1 MRKICILLA
10 LFLFAPGY
18 LNNCLGQLQEF
29 YHFRKYS
36 QTDGLSSYNIT
47 KILQDQYKFIWVSTQ
62 DGLNCFDGKRFLVFN
77 QQSDPAHRL
86 KGNTIMDMA
95 EDRQRQ
101 LIWLITSNG
110 GLQSVTTGTQTVMP
124 LEEKDRAALSFND
137 KWLHSVA
144 VCGNVLWIG
153 AYEGLFA
160 YDLSQHSFIKLPDLP
175 DKFPSLSDI
184 KIGKLLTDDQ
194 GRIWACCDEAGVLL
208 LDGKTGR
215 ILSQLPAEDMNT
227 AGSRKSILFWN
238 ITEALQNEAF
248 VCTNWGLRQI
258 SAVNNKLSL
267 KQRNATNVINS
278 KEVFSCALDTTG
290 NLWISDAHHLYKE
303 ERQTGRL
310 TKISERNNESDAWQT
325 AIYSLFFDDNNRLW
339 MGSEEGL
346 SYCSLRK
353 QPFEK
358 FYRSAGSTTKIQHA
372 FSIYPLND
380 SIVYCGAANGLYE
393 VNTNTDLIR
402 QLHTGASCY
411 LIAAVTP
418 DNILVSNSEGLF
430 IIAQGKLLR
439 AKQLYPELAGIEND
453 LFCAMTRYN
462 NDIILLGSQLR
473 KGLYVWDQRS
483 GKITRH
489 NSENGLLLDQENI
502 SSFYK
507 DKEGRVWVL
516 STNSLSQ
523 FDPLTSKSS
532 RHLITGAASS
542 QTSDILL
549 DMCETHDSYW
559 FAVYGKG
566 LVETDKQLHLK
577 RVVSKT
583 SGLCNNGVYKVF
595 AVGDSVILVT
605 SNDGLAVVNVHNNK
619 IRNYYEQDGLQS
631 NSFEQFCGYSRN
643 ADTIYAGGV
652 NGFSVIYPRNFFMNT
667 TPPELYIN
675 RIKMDATSGSRDT
688 TNLQMTALEIP
699 SDVYQTT
706 IFFSGMNF
714 NSPER
719 VRYAY
724 RILEVNDKWTDI
736 GSQNYIPLM
745 DLHPGEYTVQIK
757 AGNEDDIWTDHFIEL
772 SLEYMP
778 KWYQTIWFKGL
789 VVCLVLGLLFAFYR
803 YRIAQLER
811 QHAIRREIANDLH
824 DDLGSTLNTVKV
836 LTHLARNGAER
847 EEYLNKI
854 EESLAS
860 ASTGLRDMLWV
871 LDDSGDTLQ
880 DLMTR
885 ICNAVLPVINAK
897 GIHLDCKVEEDL
909 KDRIIS
915 KAEKRNLLLIARE
928 AVNNSIK
935 YATCRNISITISAHP
950 KLSLDIS
957 DDGIGFDT
965 KLMSVTEGNG
975 LKNMRYR
982 AAYINY
988 SVDIDTAPDRGV
1000 HVVVSRK

>member
-18 LNNCLGQLQEF
+18 LHNCLGQLQEF

-47 KILQDQYKFIWVSTQ
+47 KILEDQFGFIWISTQ

-95 EDRQRQ
+95 EDRQRK

-110 GLQSVTTGTQTVMP
+110 GLQSVATGTQTVMS
-124 LEEKDRAALSFND
+124 LDERDQVALSFKD

-144 VCGNVLWIG
+144 VCGDVLWIG
-153 AYEGLFA
+153 AYSGLFA
-160 YDLSQHSFIKLPDLP
+160 YDLSQHAFIQLPELPD
-175 DKFPSLSDI
+175 DFPSLSEI
-184 KIGKLLTDDQ
+184 KIGKLLADDQ
-194 GRIWACCDEAGVLL
+194 KRIWACCDEGGVLL
-208 LDGKTGR
+208 LDGRTGR
-215 ILSQLPAEDMNT
+215 MISQLPAEDMNT
-227 AGSRKSILFWN
+227 ADSRKSILFWN
-238 ITEALQNEAF
+238 VSGGAGNEVF
-248 VCTNWGLRQI
+248 LCTNWGLRQLRV
-258 SAVNNKLSL
+258 ANNKLLL
-267 KQRNATNVINS
+267 KQRNNRSVINT
-278 KEVFSCALDTTG
+278 KEVLSCAMDTAG
-290 NLWISDAHHLYKE
+290 NLWVSDVYHLYKE
-303 ERQTGRL
+303 EQQTGRI
-310 TKISERNNESDAWQT
+310 TRISERNNESDAWQT
-325 AIYSLFFDDNNRLW
+325 AIYSLYFDSSNRLW

-353 QPFEK
+353 QSFEK
-358 FYRSAGSTTKIQHA
+358 FYRSSAFNTKIQHA

-411 LIAAVTP
+411 LIAPITH
-418 DNILVSNSEGLF
+418 DDILVSNSEGLF
-430 IIAQGKLLR
+430 VITKGKLLR
-439 AKQLYPELAGIEND
+439 SKQLFPELAPLESD
-453 LFCAMTRYN
+453 LFCAMVRYN
-462 NDIILLGSQLR
+462 SDIVLLGSQLR

-483 GKITRH
+483 RKITKY

-502 SSFYK
+502 SSIYK
-507 DKEGRVWVL
+507 DMQGKVWVL

-523 FDPLTSKSS
+523 FDPLTGTSS
-532 RHLITGAASS
+532 RQVIGGTASS

-549 DMCETHDSYW
+549 DMCETSNSYW

-566 LVETDKQLHLK
+566 LVETDKKLQLK
-577 RVVSKT
+577 RVISKT
-583 SGLCNNGVYKVF
+583 SGLSNNGVYKVF
-595 AVGDSVILVT
+595 AVSDSVILVT
-605 SNDGLAVVNVHNNK
+605 SNDGLAVVNVRSNK

-631 NSFEQFCGYSRN
+631 NSFEQFCGYSKSP
-643 ADTIYAGGV
+643 DTIYAGGV
-652 NGFSVIYPRNFFMNT
+652 NGFSVIYPRNFSMNT
-667 TPPELYIN
+667 TPPGLYIN
-675 RIKMDATSGSRDT
+675 QIRTDATSGSRDT
-688 TNLQMTALEIP
+688 TNLQMTSLKIP

-706 IFFSGMNF
+706 IFFTGMNF
-714 NSPER
+714 NNPER

-724 RILEVNDKWTDI
+724 RIPEISDKWTDI
-736 GSQNYIPLM
+736 GGQHYIPLM

-757 AGNEDDIWTDHFIEL
+757 AGNEDDIWTDHFVAL
-772 SLEYMP
+772 SLDYMP
-778 KWYQTIWFKGL
+778 KWYQTIWFKTGL
-789 VVCLVLGLLFAFYR
+789 AALILGLLFAFYR
-803 YRIAQLER
+803 YRIAQLEK

-836 LTHLARNGAER
+836 LTHLAKNGPER
-847 EEYLNKI
+847 ESYLDKI
-854 EESLAS
+854 EESLVS

-871 LDDSGDTLQ
+871 LDDNGDTLQ

-897 GIHLDCKVEEDL
+897 GIRLDCKVEEEL
-909 KDRIIS
+909 KDRVIS

-935 YATCRNISITISAHP
+935 YAVCRNISITISAQP
-950 KLSLDIS
+950 KISLDIA
-957 DDGIGFDT
+957 DDGIGFDME
-965 KLMSVTEGNG
+965 LMSVTEGNG

-982 AAYINY
+982 AGYINY
-988 SVDIDTAPDRGV
+988 SVDIDTAPEQGV
-1000 HVVVSRK
+1000 HIVVRKK

>member
-18 LNNCLGQLQEF
+18 LHNCLGQLQEF

-47 KILQDQYKFIWVSTQ
+47 KILQDQFGFIWVSTQ

-86 KGNTIMDMA
+86 KGNTIMDMV

-110 GLQSVTTGTQTVMP
+110 GLQSVATGTQTVMS
-124 LEEKDRAALSFND
+124 LDERDRTALSFND

-144 VCGNVLWIG
+144 VCGDVLWIG
-153 AYEGLFA
+153 AYSGLFA
-160 YDLSQHSFIKLPDLP
+160 YDLSQHSFIKLPELP
-175 DKFPSLSDI
+175 DSFPSLSAI
-184 KIGKLLTDDQ
+184 KIGKLRTDNQ
-194 GRIWACCDEAGVLL
+194 GRVWACCDEEGVLL
-208 LDGKTGR
+208 LDGKSGR
-215 ILSQLPAEDMNT
+215 LLSQLPAEDMNT

-238 ITEALQNEAF
+238 ITGSPQNEAF
-248 VCTNWGLRQI
+248 ICTNWGLRQI
-258 SAVNNKLSL
+258 SVVNNKLSL
-267 KQRNATNVINS
+267 KQRDNTSVINT
-278 KEVFSCALDTTG
+278 KEVLSCALDTAG

-303 ERQTGRL
+303 ERQTERL
-310 TKISERNNESDAWQT
+310 TRISERHNENDAWQT
-325 AIYSLFFDDNNRLW
+325 AIYSLYFDDSNRLW

-353 QPFEK
+353 QSFEK
-358 FYRSAGSTTKIQHA
+358 FYRSTGYNTKIQHA

-402 QLHTGASCY
+402 QLHAGASCY
-411 LIAAVTP
+411 LIAAITRE
-418 DNILVSNSEGLF
+418 NILVSNSEGLF
-430 IIAQGKLLR
+430 IIAKGKLLP
-439 AKQLYPELAGIEND
+439 AKQLYPELALLEND
-453 LFCAMTRYN
+453 LFCAMRRYN
-462 NDIILLGSQLR
+462 NDIILLGSQLG
-473 KGLYVWDQRS
+473 KGLYVWNQRS
-483 GKITRH
+483 GKISRH
-489 NSENGLLLDQENI
+489 NYENGLLLDQDNI
-502 SSFYK
+502 SSIYK
-507 DKEGRVWVL
+507 DMAGKVWVL
-516 STNSLSQ
+516 SANSLSL
-523 FDPLTSKSS
+523 FDPLSGKSS
-532 RHLITGAASS
+532 RRVLAGAASS

-549 DMCETHDSYW
+549 DMCETRNSYW

-566 LVETDKQLHLK
+566 LVETDKALRLK

-583 SGLCNNGVYKVF
+583 SGLCNDGVYKVF
-595 AVGDSVILVT
+595 AVSDSVVLVT
-605 SNDGLAVVNVHNNK
+605 SNDGLAVVNVHSNR
-619 IRNYYEQDGLQS
+619 IRNYYEQDGLHS
-631 NSFEQFCGYSRN
+631 NSFEQFCGYSSN
-643 ADTIYAGGV
+643 PDTIYAGGV
-652 NGFSVIYPRNFFMNT
+652 NGFSIIYPRNFRMNT
-667 TPPELYIN
+667 TPPGLYIN
-675 RIKMDATSGSRDT
+675 RIRMDATSGSRDT
-688 TNLQMTALEIP
+688 SNLQMTSLKIP

-724 RILEVNDKWTDI
+724 RIPEMNDKWTDI
-736 GSQNYIPLM
+736 GGQNYIPLM
-745 DLHPGEYTVQIK
+745 DLHPGEYKVQIR
-757 AGNEDDIWTDHFIEL
+757 AGNEDDIWTDDYIEL
-772 SLEYMP
+772 SLDYMP
-778 KWYQTIWFKGL
+778 KWYQTIWFKTLVIGL
-789 VVCLVLGLLFAFYR
+789 FLGLLFAFYR

-836 LTHLARNGAER
+836 LTHLAKNGPER
-847 EEYLNKI
+847 EEYLNRI

-871 LDDSGDTLQ
+871 LDDNGDTLQ

-897 GIHLDCKVEEDL
+897 GIRLECKVADEL
-909 KDRIIS
+909 KDRVIS

-935 YATCRNISITISAHP
+935 YAGCKTIGITISAHSR
-950 KLSLDIS
+950 LSLSIC
-957 DDGIGFDT
+957 DDGVGFDM

-975 LKNMRYR
+975 LKNIRYR

-988 SVDIDTAPDRGV
+988 SVDIETAPGQGV
-1000 HVVVSRK
+1000 HIVVSKK